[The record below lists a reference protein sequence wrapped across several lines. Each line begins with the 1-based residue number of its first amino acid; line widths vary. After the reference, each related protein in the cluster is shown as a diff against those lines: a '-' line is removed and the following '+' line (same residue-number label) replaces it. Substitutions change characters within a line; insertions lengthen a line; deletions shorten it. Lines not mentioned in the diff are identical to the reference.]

1 MAVWTVSFTL
11 CFDILAVYVMQDITH
26 ITAPNRETAS
36 ASTPRSLNY
45 KQAAE
50 RLGVS
55 VITVRRW
62 VAAKRLR
69 VQRYSATCV
78 RIPETEI
85 SRLEKE
91 ALV

>member
-1 MAVWTVSFTL
+1 
-11 CFDILAVYVMQDITH
+11 MQNIAHTPPNQN
-26 ITAPNRETAS
+26 TAGAS
-36 ASTPRSLNY
+36 APRSFNY

-55 VITVRRW
+55 IITVRRW

-69 VQRYSATCV
+69 VQRYSTTCV
-78 RIPETEI
+78 RIPIEEI
-85 SRLEKE
+85 ERLEKE

>member
-1 MAVWTVSFTL
+1 
-11 CFDILAVYVMQDITH
+11 MQTIAHT
-26 ITAPNRETAS
+26 TPPNQPAAS
-36 ASTPRSLNY
+36 ASAPRSLTY

-55 VITVRRW
+55 IITVRRL

-69 VQRYSATCV
+69 VQRYSTTLV

-85 SRLEKE
+85 FRLERE

>member
-1 MAVWTVSFTL
+1 MQNIAHTTPPNQDTVS
-11 CFDILAVYVMQDITH
+11 A
-26 ITAPNRETAS
+26 TA
-36 ASTPRSLNY
+36 PRSLNY

-55 VITVRRW
+55 IITVRRW

-69 VQRYSATCV
+69 VQRYSTTCV